1 MKEAVNRKFCV
12 APMMGYTTPYARKL
26 YRILT
31 KESFLFTEMI
41 ASKSMIYSKN
51 KDLIIEN
58 DEHNPVA
65 LQVGGSDLKDLK
77 KCSEIAYQYNYNE
90 INLNVGCPSKAVQK
104 GSFGACLM
112 QDKILVKECL
122 EIMQNDKI
130 EVSLKCRIGLGKNL
144 NYDFFE
150 EFIDEVVKS
159 GIKIIYVHARNAI
172 LTGISPAQNRSIP
185 PLDYSFVRKIKLKY
199 PDILF
204 VLNGGINSLEHVK
217 KLLNEFEGVM
227 VGRLIQNN
235 PFLLK
240 RIDSYIYNLNDLN
253 KINEKLI
260 FDYFNYISPK
270 IKTESIFRLL
280 SPILQIFFG
289 VPNSKIF
296 KSKIHDYMKNQDLKN
311 IEELFINFIRKNKL
325 LLN

>member
-112 QDKILVKECL
+112 QEKILVKECL

-227 VGRLIQNN
+227 VGRLIHNN

-296 KSKIHDYMKNQDLKN
+296 KSKVHDYMKNHDLKK
-311 IEELFINFIRKNKL
+311 IEELFINFVRENKL
-325 LLN
+325 LF